1 MKKLLATMLAIS
13 AFQGAAYAQVSVGQQ
28 REKTPLQMEEE
39 QKKKSAEKMELE
51 YRATMKRTQGQ
62 EAPPAAV
69 DPWANMRGV
78 SGTPP
83 KR

>member
-1 MKKLLATMLAIS
+1 MKKLLATMLAITVL
-13 AFQGAAYAQVSVGQQ
+13 QGAAYAQVSLGQQ

-39 QKKKSAEKMELE
+39 QKKKSAEKMDLE

-62 EAPPAAV
+62 EAAPVAI

-78 SGTPP
+78 SSAPP
-83 KR
+83 KH